1 MKRREFIALVGT
13 AAGWPLTARAKPIP
27 RVGYIEG
34 SRRTPWM
41 SDLLGALGDLGYVD
55 GKNIIFVKRRF
66 AAPTL
71 QAMKDAISDI
81 QPDIDLLVVGGTVG
95 GVAAKSA
102 ATHIPVVFVS
112 VGAPVDIGL
121 VETLAHPGGNM
132 TGTTFEATSET
143 YAKRLQILKEIL
155 PNLSRVAVLGAMDDP
170 NFPFAM
176 RSLTQSAPDLH
187 VSITPIEFGSAEGL
201 GSAFKEMNAAHSE
214 ALIVVSGSLTY
225 SNNTAIA
232 GLALAQ
238 GLPSCH
244 GFREAVAEGG
254 LISLGPDL
262 RVLAR
267 QSARLV
273 DKILKGARAG
283 DLPVEQPDRYA
294 MSINLKT
301 AKALGLSVP
310 ASMIAGAEEII
321 E

>member
-1 MKRREFIALVGT
+1 MRRREFIALIGA
-13 AAGWPLTARAKPIP
+13 AAGWPQTARAKPVP

-34 SRRTPWM
+34 SRGTPWM
-41 SDLLGALGDLGYVD
+41 SDFLGALSDLGYVD
-55 GKNIIFVKRRF
+55 GKNIIFVQRRF
-66 AAPTL
+66 AAPTV
-71 QAMKDAISDI
+71 QAMKDAISEI

-102 ATHIPVVFVS
+102 AVHIPVVFVS

-155 PNLSRVAVLGAMDDP
+155 PDLSRVAVLGAIDDP

-176 RSLTQSAPDLH
+176 QSLTPSAPALD
-187 VSITPIEFGSAEGL
+187 VSITPIRFGSAEGL
-201 GSAFKEMNAAHSE
+201 GSAFKEMNAARSE
-214 ALIVVSGSLTY
+214 GLIVVSGSLTY
-225 SNNTAIA
+225 SNNAAIA
-232 GLALAQ
+232 ALALAQ

-262 RVLAR
+262 RILAR

-283 DLPVEQPDRYA
+283 DLPVEQPDRYV
-294 MSINLKT
+294 MSVNLKT
-301 AKALGLSVP
+301 ARALGLSLP
-310 ASMIAGAEEII
+310 ASMIAAAEEVI

>member
-1 MKRREFIALVGT
+1 
-13 AAGWPLTARAKPIP
+13 
-27 RVGYIEG
+27 
-34 SRRTPWM
+34 M
-41 SDLLGALGDLGYVD
+41 STE
-55 GKNIIFVKRRF
+55 KTSFFVTRRF
-66 AAPTL
+66 AAPTV
-71 QAMKDAISDI
+71 QAMKDAILEI

-102 ATHIPVVFVS
+102 AVQIPVVFVS

-143 YAKRLQILKEIL
+143 YPKRLQILKEIL
-155 PNLSRVAVLGAMDDP
+155 PRLSRVAVLGAMRDP

-201 GSAFKEMNAAHSE
+201 GSAFKEINAAHGE
-214 ALIVVSGSLTY
+214 ALLVVSGSLTY
-225 SNNTAIA
+225 SNNAAIA
-232 GLALAQ
+232 ALALAQ
-238 GLPSCH
+238 GLPTCH

-273 DKILKGARAG
+273 DKILKGAHAG
-283 DLPVEQPDRYA
+283 DLPVEQPDRYV
-294 MSINLKT
+294 MSVNLKT
-301 AKALGLSVP
+301 AKVLGLSLP
-310 ASMIAGAEEII
+310 ASMIAAAEEVI